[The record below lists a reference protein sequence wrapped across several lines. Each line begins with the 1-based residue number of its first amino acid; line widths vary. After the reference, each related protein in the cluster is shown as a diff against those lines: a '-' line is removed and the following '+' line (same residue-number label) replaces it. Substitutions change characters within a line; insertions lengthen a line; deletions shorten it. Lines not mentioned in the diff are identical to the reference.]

1 MPLPN
6 VIEARQLIE
15 IYFGTKIVSIP
26 RESDVTVGTTAVKL
40 GTHANTRIAVALS
53 NSGAAAIAV
62 GFSNAVTSTTG
73 IIVASNGFLF
83 MNWREDQETVN
94 SDLWAISGSA
104 GNGVHV
110 VEYELSGL

>member
-1 MPLPN
+1 MLLPN
-6 VIEARQLIE
+6 VIDARQLIE
-15 IYFGTKIVSIP
+15 FYFGTRITTVP

-40 GTHANTRIAVALS
+40 GTRANTRIAVAIS
-53 NSGAAAIAV
+53 NSGGAAIAV

-73 IIVASNGFLF
+73 IIVISNGFMFL
-83 MNWREDQETVN
+83 NWREDQETVN
-94 SDLWAISGSA
+94 SDLWAVSGSA